1 MKKITALIL
10 AAGESKRME
19 SPKMLLPFR
28 GLTIIEIVIKNVLSS
43 MADRVVVVL
52 GAESEK
58 IRNKVSMYP
67 VTDVYNSDYRNGMLS
82 SVICGINSLQNDND
96 AVLVLPGDMPGI
108 KPEIIDD
115 IIKSYRKLG
124 KGIVMPVMKGRRG
137 HPVLIDCK
145 LSGEILKLDANEG
158 LRQLAREFPG
168 EVYELEVHDPSI
180 LKDIDT
186 REEYLKEINQ
196 IQ

>member
-82 SVICGINSLQNDND
+82 SVICGINSLQKDND

-158 LRQLAREFPG
+158 LRQLAREFPD
-168 EVYELEVHDPSI
+168 EVYEVEVNDSSI

>member
-158 LRQLAREFPG
+158 LRQLAREFPD
-168 EVYELEVHDPSI
+168 EVYEVEVNDSSI